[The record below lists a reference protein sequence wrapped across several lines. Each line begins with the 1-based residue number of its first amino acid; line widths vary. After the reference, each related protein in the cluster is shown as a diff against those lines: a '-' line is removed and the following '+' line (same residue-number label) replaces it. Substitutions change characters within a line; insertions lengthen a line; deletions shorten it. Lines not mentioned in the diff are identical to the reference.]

1 MLCSVNKQDIM
12 NFRNLIKT
20 LTDEELYNFTEE
32 DFDFYLL
39 VEELFI
45 EQEELQKKEYE
56 EAMNNLTPY
65 ERAYVE
71 NVQEKIN
78 NDDYDNMFNL
88 SACKCEKRMELLSQ
102 YFDTF

>member
-12 NFRNLIKT
+12 SFRNLIKT

-71 NVQEKIN
+71 KVQEKIN
-78 NDDYDNMFNL
+78 NDDYDNIFNS
-88 SACKCEKRMELLSQ
+88 SAHKCEKHMEL
-102 YFDTF
+102 F

>member
-1 MLCSVNKQDIM
+1 MSCSVNKQDIM
-12 NFRNLIKT
+12 SFRNLIKT

-45 EQEELQKKEYE
+45 EQEELQKKEYD

-71 NVQEKIN
+71 KVQEKIN
-78 NDDYDNMFNL
+78 YDNYDNIFNS
-88 SACKCEKRMELLSQ
+88 SARKCEKHMELLSQ
-102 YFDTF
+102 YFGTF

>member
-1 MLCSVNKQDIM
+1 MS
-12 NFRNLIKT
+12 FRNLIKT

-45 EQEELQKKEYE
+45 EQEELQKKEYD

-71 NVQEKIN
+71 KVQEKIN
-78 NDDYDNMFNL
+78 YDNYDNIFNS
-88 SACKCEKRMELLSQ
+88 SARKCEKHMELLSQ
-102 YFDTF
+102 YFGTF

>member
-12 NFRNLIKT
+12 SFRNLIKT
-20 LTDEELYNFTEE
+20 LTDKELYNFTEE
-32 DFDFYLL
+32 DFNFYLII
-39 VEELFI
+39 EELFI

-78 NDDYDNMFNL
+78 NDDYDNIFNS
-88 SACKCEKRMELLSQ
+88 SARKCEKHIELFSQ
-102 YFDTF
+102 YFGTF